1 MPTVS
6 LVVKLT
12 AKPEMADEVAS
23 FLAGALELANQEP
36 GTPVWMA
43 LRTGADT
50 FWIVD
55 AFPSDAERQVHL
67 SGPIA
72 EALFA
77 NADRLLSAPPEVFAS
92 DVLAIKG

>member
-1 MPTVS
+1 MVS
-6 LVVKLT
+6 VGLVVKLT

-23 FLAGALELANQEP
+23 FLSGALDLANQEP

-43 LRTGADT
+43 LRTDAST
-50 FWIVD
+50 FWIID
-55 AFPSDAERQVHL
+55 AFPSDTERQTHL

-77 NADRLLSAPPEVFAS
+77 NADRLLSAPPEVHMS
-92 DVLAIKG
+92 EVLAIK